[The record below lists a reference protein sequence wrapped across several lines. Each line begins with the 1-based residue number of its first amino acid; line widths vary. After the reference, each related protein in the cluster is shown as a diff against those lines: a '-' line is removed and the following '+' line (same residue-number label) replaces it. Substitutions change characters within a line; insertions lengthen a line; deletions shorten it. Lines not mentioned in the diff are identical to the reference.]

1 MSKTAYD
8 LRMIK
13 AVVFD
18 IDGVLSPSTIPMD
31 NNGVPVRMAN
41 IKDGYALQ
49 LAVKKGL
56 ILAIISGA
64 DTEAVKKRFQALGFH
79 DIFLG
84 ISDKES
90 CMRKWMDDR
99 KLEACEVAYVG
110 DDIPDLPAMRMA
122 GLAVAPADAACEARQ
137 LASYITTADGGHG
150 VARELIEQI
159 LRAQGKWLN
168 DKEVYSW

>member
-79 DIFLG
+79 DIFQP
-84 ISDKES
+84 IS
-90 CMRKWMDDR
+90 
-99 KLEACEVAYVG
+99 
-110 DDIPDLPAMRMA
+110 
-122 GLAVAPADAACEARQ
+122 
-137 LASYITTADGGHG
+137 
-150 VARELIEQI
+150 
-159 LRAQGKWLN
+159 
-168 DKEVYSW
+168 